1 MPTAI
6 VFQRQLR
13 RREFRAR
20 SPVIARLPGDSVPAM
35 TDTENASFAGLLAT
49 LVLTNIA
56 VVWFALTYFAG

>member
-1 MPTAI
+1 
-6 VFQRQLR
+6 
-13 RREFRAR
+13 
-20 SPVIARLPGDSVPAM
+20 M